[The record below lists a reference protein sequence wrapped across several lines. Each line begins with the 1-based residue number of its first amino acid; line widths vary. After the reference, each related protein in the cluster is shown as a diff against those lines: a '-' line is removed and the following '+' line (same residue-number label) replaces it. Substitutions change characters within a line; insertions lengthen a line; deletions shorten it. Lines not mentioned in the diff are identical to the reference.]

1 MSDVG
6 TNSTSQSVVPNGD
19 GVVDGGHPE
28 MQNEAESSHESLDLE
43 TITFDPRWALQVAPS
58 LMIRRRF
65 LPLLKLDDRLHV
77 AVERSLDSG
86 SRRLLERVAGCPVEP
101 VIATGE
107 SIRKMQSRLLGDLR
121 EAVSID
127 RPAIDPAASMRRDV
141 AEPAPEEAVEICD
154 QLLKGGIVRQASDL
168 HFNVLRNGDV
178 QVRLRIDGGLLDDV
192 VLPAALRL
200 PVFNRIKV
208 LGGLDISEKRAS
220 QDGSFRFDPGGA
232 LPRIE
237 VRVATIPARH
247 GERITLRLLS
257 RNEDLLTLGGLGFDD
272 AHRELFER
280 VITLSHGMI
289 LLTGPTGSG
298 KSTTLYAGL
307 KYLLNRKTVNVMT
320 VEDPIEYEI
329 DGATQT
335 EIDARKEKVS
345 FATSLRSI
353 LRHDP
358 DVVMLGEIRDRE
370 TAELAVRAAL
380 TGHLV
385 LSTLHTNTAV
395 GAVTRLMDL
404 GVDRFLIASVL
415 RLVAAQR
422 LVRRL
427 CPHCRIEEE
436 ITVAEARTLRSPEL
450 AGKTCCREGSC
461 LRCAGRGFAG
471 RTGLF
476 EVIPIGLEEAEV
488 IGSGSDTDSV
498 ESQLRRM
505 NREGGHASLLENGV
519 ERILSGETT
528 VGEVVGATLDFA

>member
-1 MSDVG
+1 MIDTGTGLLGNAVASDG
-6 TNSTSQSVVPNGD
+6 RPAASVEP
-19 GVVDGGHPE
+19 
-28 MQNEAESSHESLDLE
+28 LDLDE
-43 TITFDPRWALQVAPS
+43 IKFDPRWALQVPPS

-65 LPLLKLDDRLHV
+65 LPLLEFGGRLHV
-77 AVERSLDSG
+77 AVERTLDGG
-86 SRRLLERVAGCPVEP
+86 SRRLLERLSSCPVEI
-101 VIATGE
+101 VLATGD
-107 SIRKMQSRLLGDLR
+107 SIRRMQARLFGDLG
-121 EAVSID
+121 EAVSMD
-127 RPAIDPAASMRRDV
+127 RPAVDPSASARTGA
-141 AEPAPEEAVEICD
+141 AEPSPEEAVEICD
-154 QLLKGGIVRQASDL
+154 QLLKGGIVRQASDI
-168 HFNVLRNGDV
+168 HFNVRRGGDV
-178 QVRLRIDGGLLDDV
+178 QVRLRIDGVLVDDL
-192 VLPAALRL
+192 VLPASLRL

-220 QDGSFRFDPGGA
+220 QDGSFRFDPGGT

-257 RNEDLLTLGGLGFDD
+257 REEGLLTLGSLGFDD

-280 VITLSHGMI
+280 AVTLSHGMI

-307 KYLLNRKTVNVMT
+307 KYLLERKTVNVMT
-320 VEDPIEYEI
+320 VEDPVEYEI
-329 DGATQT
+329 DGVTQT
-335 EIDARKEKVS
+335 EVDARREKVS

-385 LSTLHTNTAV
+385 LSTLHTNTAA
-395 GAVTRLMDL
+395 GAVTRLIDL

-427 CPHCRIEEE
+427 CPHCSREDAIAE
-436 ITVAEARTLRSPEL
+436 TEARALGSPEL
-450 AGKTCCREGSC
+450 AGRPCRRAVGC
-461 LRCAGRGFAG
+461 LRCAGRGFSG

-476 EVIPIGLEEAEV
+476 ELVPIGSEQAEA
-488 IGSGSDTDSV
+488 IGKQQDADSI
-498 ESQLRRM
+498 EFSLRQRS
-505 NREGGHASLLENGV
+505 REKGHASLLANGV
-519 ERILSGETT
+519 GKILSGETT
-528 VGEVVGATLDFA
+528 VDEVLTATLDFA